1 MEGPNYPTGQ
11 GIRPFIQQLDLE
23 NSPQWAF
30 YYKTPF
36 TFYQVGYNN
45 GTYMT
50 DIKMNLLEDEFF
62 VRIGAHYIFRHK
74 TSTGSLVETYKYNS
88 TSTNLY
94 STQNS
99 LALDIDGN
107 LYVAI
112 FGDQWQII
120 KFKPVDRLQN
130 GHNDLINTP
139 VSQLTINSLGENFV
153 TNIQTLTINSEEYF
167 LTGSFIYV
175 SNVVTGVSFNASCV
189 IQLISANLTTISS
202 YTIAIQTF
210 KNNYYPNNQELYDLG
225 KSYRNLDALIVNN
238 QVNVYGIADSYD
250 NQDQM
255 VFTWI
260 KLDSDAKFDPNTAIN
275 LELNLQEME
284 GHFYCLDFTIKN
296 QTTIAATLNTNTIN
310 YKNGIITINLQTKTG
325 YYFIFSYEQLGIIRM
340 GFHDMRTN
348 YFVGSVQSLRNQPSY
363 TKTGTNAYFQTYY
376 QEHSSLPFNRT
387 SINIDSSSLIALGQ
401 GQLFNPATLTYDISY
416 NKIIETIIG
425 AQIMPMNKIFV
436 PFTTEYYFDFYRNE
450 FYQKLYVKP
459 VCFAQ
464 KNLTYMFYLNESH
477 NPASVLFKFYEES
490 DFELDIVEYLAVH
503 PYLIGYKIV
512 DFIAKYNENCLYSTT
527 FPFTNTT
534 QDIQKYG
541 VQLCT
546 DQSSQI
552 SISPLLVNFID
563 RCEEAGSLI
572 NMTTLE
578 PQYTYFK
585 GYPALSI
592 PFPFATFGDYAF
604 QGNNLLI
611 QSNLSTF
618 TYNQTFVF
626 DVKVQLDTVATRTFL
641 MPITINMHIENCAY
655 SKITTQKFSNVK
667 YKIFKGKAAKGQYI
681 PLKVWNQ
688 DKLSCPPLL
697 YKYYIDGI
705 TLTKSYENI
714 IYYDEIGNFLAIN
727 TNDTKLSNMKFTITI
742 TGSNSYVKDQSQFM
756 LSFIKMIQPDEP
768 PVFNYTSDQ
777 VNKKEQLFIRT
788 KKLEKNTFEAK
799 ISSISN
805 KGKLIIVS
813 EQAASLIEEVP
824 ELLVYFKQAFLIRF
838 TQEQKDPVLIKY
850 WNVDQVNEN
859 KIVFNIKFPNPS
871 NVSFSN
877 SYDTIEIV
885 LNKSSPIYQPDDYD
899 VYIPQKFILQAQV
912 PPQLSS
918 QSIDVLESATGT
930 VSYTMTSSIAVNIV
944 LCLFLGASL
953 KSLWTLMNTLQIIV
967 YLPMLKMSL
976 PSNFS
981 MMCQSLIDIVNFNFI
996 PKDQIQST
1004 LKGLFRITNDQIVND
1019 PNLNAI
1025 DIF

>member
-1 MEGPNYPTGQ
+1 MLIKKIPLQLPQLHVEVDRFQLSMEDRIVMAQFILGGLMEGPGQPTSQ

-45 GTYMT
+45 EIYMT
-50 DIKMNLLEDEFF
+50 DIKINLLKDEFF
-62 VRIGAHYIFRHK
+62 VRIGAHYIFRHN
-74 TSTGSLVETYKYNS
+74 TSTGRLVETYKYNS
-88 TSTNLY
+88 TSTSLF

-99 LALDIDGN
+99 LAQDINGN

-112 FGDQWQII
+112 FGEQWQII
-120 KFKPVDRLQN
+120 KFKPVVSAQN
-130 GHNDLINTP
+130 GHNAIINTP
-139 VSQLTINSLGENFV
+139 VSQLTINYVSQNFV
-153 TNIQTLTINSEEYF
+153 TNVQTLTINSEEYF

-175 SNVVTGVSFNASCV
+175 NVVTGVTFNASSV

-202 YTIAIQTF
+202 YTIAF
-210 KNNYYPNNQELYDLG
+210 KIFNNNQYPDNLQLYGLG
-225 KSYRNLDALIVNN
+225 QSYRNLDTLIVDN
-238 QVNVYGIADSYD
+238 QVNVYGIADSND
-250 NQDQM
+250 DQNQM

-260 KLDSDAKFDPNTAIN
+260 KLDSDTKFDSDTAIN
-275 LELNLQEME
+275 LKLNQYEME
-284 GHFYCLDFTIKN
+284 GHFYCLDFAIVN
-296 QTTIAATLNTNTIN
+296 QTSIGAALNTNTIN
-310 YKNGIITINLQTKTG
+310 NKNGRILINFQTKTG
-325 YYFIFSYEQLGIIRM
+325 YYFTYSYEQLGIIRM
-340 GFHDMRTN
+340 GFHSMTIN
-348 YFVGSVQSLRNQPSY
+348 YFVGFVQGLRSQPYY

-376 QEHSSLPFNRT
+376 QEHSSLPFNSS
-387 SINIDSSSLIALGQ
+387 SINIESSSLISLGQ
-401 GQLFNPATLTYDISY
+401 GQIFDPATLTYDISY

-425 AQIMPMNKIFV
+425 ASIMPMNKIFV

-563 RCEEAGSLI
+563 RCEEADSLI

-578 PQYTYFK
+578 TQYTYFK
-585 GYPALSI
+585 GNPALSI
-592 PFPFATFGDYAF
+592 PLKVNLKYSHCTYSFTLTQTSPNPYSYPFATVGDYAF
-604 QGNNLLI
+604 QDNNLLI

-618 TYNQTFVF
+618 TNNQTFTF
-626 DVKVQLDTVATRTFL
+626 NVKVELDTVATRTFI

-667 YKIFKGKAAKGQYI
+667 YKMFKGKAAKGQYI
-681 PLKVWNQ
+681 PLKDWNQ
-688 DKLSCPPLL
+688 DKLSCPPLV

-714 IYYDEIGNFLAIN
+714 IYHDEIGNFIAIN

-742 TGSNSYVKDQSQFM
+742 TGSNSYVKDKSQFM

-788 KKLEKNTFEAK
+788 KKLERYAFKAK
-799 ISSISN
+799 IQSISN
-805 KGKLIIVS
+805 KGKLIVVS
-813 EQAASLIEEVP
+813 QQSASLIEEVP
-824 ELLVYFKQAFLIRF
+824 ELQVYFKQAFLIRF
-838 TQEQKDPVLIKY
+838 TQEQKDPVLIKD
-850 WNVDQVNEN
+850 WNVDQVDKN
-859 KIVFNIKFPNPS
+859 KIVFDIKFPNPS

-877 SYDTIEIV
+877 VRFFKLKNSQQSYDTIEIV
-885 LNKSSPIYQPDDYD
+885 LNQSSPIYQPDAYD
-899 VYIPQKFILQAQV
+899 VYIPQKFILQAKV

-918 QSIDVLESATGT
+918 GKQNN
-930 VSYTMTSSIAVNIV
+930 Y
-944 LCLFLGASL
+944 FLTFL
-953 KSLWTLMNTLQIIV
+953 L
-967 YLPMLKMSL
+967 
-976 PSNFS
+976 
-981 MMCQSLIDIVNFNFI
+981 
-996 PKDQIQST
+996 
-1004 LKGLFRITNDQIVND
+1004 RIN
-1019 PNLNAI
+1019 
-1025 DIF
+1025 